1 MEVCHFWSQLQALHR
16 GTAVFVLLEFLPRVQ
31 NKVQIYL
38 LVMSACSL
46 SAYSGNQWA
55 LNSSS
60 SSVCILRVV
69 VFFFFPSV

>member
-31 NKVQIYL
+31 KQSTDLSSSYV
-38 LVMSACSL
+38 SL

-69 VFFFFPSV
+69 GVFFPV